1 MISRYLAVPRR
12 SFTAAAVLAVSLLL
26 SIIASSA
33 ALALNIEVKTF
44 TLKNG
49 MQVVVIPDHRA
60 PVVTHMV
67 WYKVGA
73 ADELQGQ
80 AGIAH
85 FLEHLLFKGTPKYPP
100 GEFSRILRRNGAE
113 ENAFTTQDYTGFYQ
127 RIAKDRLPL
136 VMELEADR
144 MTNLVLRDEN
154 VIPELAVVEEE
165 RRSRVDNDPSSLL
178 VEQMDAALFTAHPY
192 GKPVIGWMSEVMKL
206 DRAEAVAFYRA
217 HYTPSN
223 AVLIVAGDVTEEE
236 VRPLAEKFYGVLSN
250 TATPPAQRVRTEE
263 PEPIAARRVILND
276 ARAGIDLLQR
286 GYLVPSYAHAEG
298 NEAAAIDVLTDILGG
313 GVSSRLSK
321 ALVIS
326 GKIAQEAGAFYS
338 GDEMDYGKLIV
349 YAAASPGSDM
359 GRIEAAIDQV
369 ITEISTNGV
378 TADELELAKKRLRAE
393 IVYAADSQSRLARLF
408 GTALATG
415 SSIEDVLGYS
425 DRLSAVTAEE
435 VKAVTAKYLRLERS
449 VTGLMLPK
457 PAAN

>member
-206 DRAEAVAFYRA
+206 NRAEAVAFYRA